1 MALQNYLAMLPQTGG
16 FESGYQTGAAIRN
29 DQFQQQQ
36 QQMQMASSKEKQ
48 QNIKSLSDL
57 YSTPDFQKLSPEQ
70 QVQTAL
76 PLVAKINPD
85 AAFEITRESQAQAAA
100 EKKEKLKTVISLIET
115 FTKNDDQAGIDSIMP
130 ALKAN
135 FPELADLGPIQI
147 SGKKAVMETF
157 TDIGANNQQ
166 GISPGRYKVKFEM
179 DPISKQMNV
188 LSMSPEES
196 TLESL
201 EGSVGGVPVMGR
213 FDKKTG
219 KVFGEDGQE
228 IKGFQPK
235 LPAKVVS
242 GQMGFGGGTVGTVD
256 IKGSKVFNNRLSN
269 LMGGIRKD
277 PTIATL
283 NDQIA
288 SARKVLTL
296 TNLKNNI
303 AAMGS
308 IYSVAKMF
316 DPGGRLSDQDV
327 LAFSKGNTDLFSHVQ
342 RLGAK
347 YKPWQGMSLSNE
359 DIKAIQSLARMVE
372 AGLAERKRETLQTM
386 QQGDLLAAETYAP
399 EKIGYINKVY
409 SSLLQGDT
417 PQQKPM
423 ATAQSTGTAPA
434 PRPGVTKRRVN
445 GLTGEEIK

>member
-57 YSTPDFQKLSPEQ
+57 YSAPDFQKLSPEQ

-85 AAFEITRESQAQAAA
+85 AAFEITRETQAQAAA
-100 EKKEKLKTVISLIET
+100 EKKEKLKTVMSLIET

-166 GISPGRYKVKFEM
+166 GLSPGRYKVKFEM

-235 LPAKVVS
+235 LPARVVS
-242 GQMGFGGGTVGTVD
+242 GQMGFGTAGGAGGTSSGD
-256 IKGSKVFNNRLSN
+256 KQFDRLMAR
-269 LMGGIRKD
+269 L
-277 PTIATL
+277 PATL
-283 NDQIA
+283 DADSELKGLRAQVDA
-288 SARKVLTL
+288 ATQLRAL
-296 TNLKNNI
+296 TNLDNN
-303 AAMGS
+303 ALAQMGAVFS
-308 IYSVAKMF
+308 MAKVF
-316 DPGGRLSDQDV
+316 DPGGRLSNQDV
-327 LAFSKGNTDLFSHVQ
+327 QMFMGGNT
-342 RLGAK
+342 
-347 YKPWQGMSLSNE
+347 SL
-359 DIKAIQSLARMVE
+359 I
-372 AGLAERKRETLQTM
+372 AGAERAYSKYIKGKPLMPEDVAALKSVANATEKVLRVSYNRKLQSRQTKYTK
-386 QQGDLLAAETYAP
+386 AAKKFGPDNVEYVKDMFAG
-399 EKIGYINKVY
+399 EFMDV
-409 SSLLQGDT
+409 DT

-423 ATAQSTGTAPA
+423 ATTQSAGTAPA
-434 PRPGVTKRRVN
+434 PQPGETRRRFDS
-445 GLTGEEIK
+445 TGKEIK